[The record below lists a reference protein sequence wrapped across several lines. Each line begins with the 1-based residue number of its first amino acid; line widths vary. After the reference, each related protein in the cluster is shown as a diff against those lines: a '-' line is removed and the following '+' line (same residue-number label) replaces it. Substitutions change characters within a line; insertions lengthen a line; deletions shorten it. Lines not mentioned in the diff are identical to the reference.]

1 MIIIENEL
9 ITLDEVCTYLRL
21 DDIEEEKSILKILIK
36 NVEIYIEDASISIKE
51 MDSRQVMKAK
61 LLALVLVSDWYD
73 NRNLNMK
80 VSEKQ
85 RFTVQSLLRQ
95 LQL

>member
-36 NVEIYIEDASISIKE
+36 NAEIYIEDASISIKE

>member
-1 MIIIENEL
+1 MIIENEL
-9 ITLDEVCTYLRL
+9 VTLDEVSTYLRL
-21 DDIEEEKSILKILIK
+21 DDVEEEKSILKILIK
-36 NVEIYIEDASISIKE
+36 NAEIYIEDASILIKE

-73 NRNLNMK
+73 NRSLNMK

>member
-1 MIIIENEL
+1 MIIENEL
-9 ITLDEVCTYLRL
+9 VTLDEVSTYLRL
-21 DDIEEEKSILKILIK
+21 DDVEEEKSILKILIK
-36 NVEIYIEDASISIKE
+36 NAEIYIEDASILIKE
-51 MDSRQVMKAK
+51 MDSRLVMKAK

-73 NRNLNMK
+73 NRSLNMK